1 MRGMPSARS
10 ARPLRVALAEADY
23 LALLKGA
30 AKGSRTA
37 ARLVAATEETTK
49 GRTVHTVHGSRP
61 ELLLLRALALLHA
74 PAAVRVIDQALTQEP
89 RASRRG

>member
-1 MRGMPSARS
+1 MAAVPPARS
-10 ARPLRVALAEADY
+10 ARPHRVTLAEADY

-30 AKGSRTA
+30 AKGSRIA
-37 ARLVAATEETTK
+37 ARLVAASDETTK

-74 PAAVRVIDQALTQEP
+74 PAAVRVIDQALKGL
-89 RASRRG
+89 RLA